1 MSLRSRPKTSCL
13 TSSGICETRFAVVG
27 RANCKRQP
35 KPASAY
41 TQLGFSFSSRSTGRH
56 TGTNGVLET
65 SSRYCTD
72 MKREEMDGRVQLGE
86 YGIYPEGPKP
96 PVWVLTGETAA
107 NRPVKVFMKL
117 NKIESIDEDDLP
129 LTADQRASVDAYGLF
144 VGTGECGLGR
154 QACYQKCRVK
164 GGPCT
169 TKSGSGKQCSG
180 CKPCCCSTS
189 GGGEPVS
196 EGCSFSYTKTCVWEG
211 LHLVTLDNNIKS
223 TVRTLVTS
231 AIEGVNRGWV
241 SVNVDPA
248 ILDSVDF
255 NPGNLLGMFQW
266 NSETSGA
273 KVASAITGTRC
284 TINIAGD
291 AKPKVR
297 AISNALKGDVALGP
311 EYSVD
316 TQFFQTSL
324 PIAIQIGPGTDTFV
338 LAKMLLYVP
347 KLSIGIRTLS
357 APDAGEAMCCLF
369 NDEDNT
375 DSPGTCEPAV
385 SSYTMC
391 YTSAQAQSGGI
402 SWDIASYS
410 GADEVK
416 FFVSYV
422 VPTGAAST
430 GTAFDVELGQL
441 LFRVTPYSVTNIPG
455 VTIAR
460 VVSGSPSTT
469 AAVSLGEGSEVPL
482 PITTSQASTYGNLS
496 VKLAIQDSGA
506 NQGFTFT
513 VFRRDGLSSW
523 TIPTAPFEALEDT
536 FETINVVNQS
546 TQSAV
551 SFGSAPLSYDP
562 SNPDTYYTYGMLQ
575 YVMSAAGMLLS
586 DTVSV
591 WFNVPLGGVTYK
603 FALSPSTAYRGSSLL
618 FSITNTGTGTKVA
631 ETYTT
636 GVSTLTA
643 SDGSTLKITQLIQ
656 NEKWVVQI
664 VRLDE
669 DACAFM

>member
-1 MSLRSRPKTSCL
+1 
-13 TSSGICETRFAVVG
+13 
-27 RANCKRQP
+27 
-35 KPASAY
+35 
-41 TQLGFSFSSRSTGRH
+41 
-56 TGTNGVLET
+56 
-65 SSRYCTD
+65 
-72 MKREEMDGRVQLGE
+72 MDGRVQLGE

-129 LTADQRASVDAYGLF
+129 LTAAQRASVDAYGLF

-189 GGGEPVS
+189 SGGEPVS
-196 EGCSFSYTKTCVWEG
+196 EGCSFSYTKTCAWEG
-211 LHLVTLDNNIKS
+211 LHLVTLDTNLKS
-223 TVRTLVTS
+223 TIRTLVTS

-241 SVNVDPA
+241 AVNVDPA
-248 ILDSVDF
+248 ILDPVDF
-255 NPGNLLGMFQW
+255 NPGNLLGMLQW
-266 NSETSGA
+266 NSDTTGA
-273 KVASAITGTRC
+273 RVASAITGTGC

-324 PIAIQIGPGTDTFV
+324 PVAIQIGPGTDTFV

-375 DSPGTCEPAV
+375 DPPGSCEATV

-391 YTSAQAQSGGI
+391 YSNAPDLGI
-402 SWDIASYS
+402 SWDVAAYS

-416 FFVSYV
+416 FV
-422 VPTGAAST
+422 VYSTIPSGAVST
-430 GTAFDVELGQL
+430 GTAFVAQLGNL
-441 LFRVTPYSVTNIPG
+441 LFQVTPYSVTNIPG

-460 VVSGSPSTT
+460 YVNGSPSTT
-469 AAVSLGEGSEVPL
+469 AAISLGEGSEAPL
-482 PITTSQASTYGNLS
+482 PLTTSQASTYGNLS
-496 VKLAIQDSGA
+496 VRLAIQDTGVTA
-506 NQGFTFT
+506 FIFTI
-513 VFRRDGLSSW
+513 FRRDGLSSW
-523 TIPTAPFEALEDT
+523 TIPTAPFNSDVALQDT
-536 FETINVVNQS
+536 FDSINVVNQS

-551 SFGSAPLSYDP
+551 SFSSGPLLFA
-562 SNPDTYYTYGMLQ
+562 PDTAESSTYGMLQ

-603 FALSPSTAYRGSSLL
+603 FALSPSTTYKGSPLL
-618 FSITNTGTGTKVA
+618 FSITNTGTKVA

-664 VRLDE
+664 VRLE
-669 DACAFM
+669 DGACDLA